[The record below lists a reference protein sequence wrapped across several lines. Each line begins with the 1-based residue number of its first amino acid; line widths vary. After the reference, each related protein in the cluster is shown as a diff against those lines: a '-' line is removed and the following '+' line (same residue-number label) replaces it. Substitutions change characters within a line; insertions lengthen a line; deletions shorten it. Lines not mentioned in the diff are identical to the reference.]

1 MFQSRSI
8 SSNAAHM
15 YVEEHNKI
23 KAMGIKFVI
32 LKQWWKINISDIFK
46 NIWNFKNQILTLF
59 TLNSIV
65 LLALGPNKVL
75 YFSDVV
81 HKKIYSSHLD
91 GDWKA
96 QGQEVINVGRSR
108 SQKNFQ
114 QKTEPQSCIWI
125 GESNEIEYC
134 RFLLFLMYST

>member
-1 MFQSRSI
+1 MKKEI
-8 SSNAAHM
+8 S
-15 YVEEHNKI
+15 
-23 KAMGIKFVI
+23 VI
-32 LKQWWKINISDIFK
+32 FFL
-46 NIWNFKNQILTLF
+46 NIWNFENQILTLF

-134 RFLLFLMYST
+134 RFLLLLMYST

>member
-1 MFQSRSI
+1 MAHGGEIHGYEMFQNRSI

-15 YVEEHNKI
+15 YVEEHDKI

-32 LKQWWKINISDIFK
+32 LLRFLKKVMKKQISVIFFL

-108 SQKNFQ
+108 SQK
-114 QKTEPQSCIWI
+114 KI
-125 GESNEIEYC
+125 
-134 RFLLFLMYST
+134 STKKRTSKLYLDW

>member
-1 MFQSRSI
+1 MKKQI
-8 SSNAAHM
+8 P
-15 YVEEHNKI
+15 
-23 KAMGIKFVI
+23 VI
-32 LKQWWKINISDIFK
+32 FFL

-96 QGQEVINVGRSR
+96 QGQEVINVGRSG
-108 SQKNFQ
+108 SQK
-114 QKTEPQSCIWI
+114 K
-125 GESNEIEYC
+125 
-134 RFLLFLMYST
+134 LSTKERTSKLYLDW

>member
-1 MFQSRSI
+1 M
-8 SSNAAHM
+8 
-15 YVEEHNKI
+15 
-23 KAMGIKFVI
+23 
-32 LKQWWKINISDIFK
+32 QWWKINISDIFK
-46 NIWNFKNQILTLF
+46 NIWNFLNQILTSLR
-59 TLNSIV
+59 LNSIV

-108 SQKNFQ
+108 SQKKNSTKENLKVVFGFVNQ
-114 QKTEPQSCIWI
+114 TRLSTVDSFCYSCTVLNSMTSLICFKLQEQKI
-125 GESNEIEYC
+125 
-134 RFLLFLMYST
+134 STF